1 MKPLTLVESVRAL
14 RGRTLGTISSASVT
28 GVSTDSRTVA
38 RGDLFFAIR
47 GPRADGHDFVR
58 DALER
63 GAVSAVV
70 SRRALF
76 AEPDAERFIMVQDTT
91 EALGRLAAY
100 HRRQLAA
107 TVIAVT
113 GSNGKTTTR
122 ELIHHIL
129 TGSRPGRQAP
139 KSFNNQIGVPLTLL
153 SPDATDEFL
162 VVELGSNAPGE
173 IHHLAELTE
182 PDVGVLV
189 SIGPAHLAG
198 LGSVEGVAREKLSL
212 FAHLRSGGLA
222 VVPADDPLAR
232 LEPPKSG
239 SRTVVRFGESENA
252 DIRMTAFRQ
261 CADGFELQYNGRFDV
276 RVPMLGRF
284 NAINVLAAIVV
295 GRRFGLAHD
304 QIAERLASF
313 RSPAMRLERM
323 MIGDVEVI
331 LDAYNANPASTEAA
345 LDVFDS
351 IGTTRRR
358 VVVLGDMGELG
369 EQSRELHRGIGLRL
383 ARSSV
388 RSLVCVG
395 KQARLA
401 ASQCGKAI
409 RCHRF
414 ADTEAAMDALDDWLE
429 PGDLVLLKGS
439 RVLRLERIVEA
450 VQKRTSTAAAGR

>member
-1 MKPLTLVESVRAL
+1 
-14 RGRTLGTISSASVT
+14 
-28 GVSTDSRTVA
+28 
-38 RGDLFFAIR
+38 LFFAII
-47 GPRADGHDFVR
+47 GERADGHDFVR
-58 DALER
+58 DALGR
-63 GAVSAVV
+63 GAVCAVV
-70 SRRALF
+70 SRPELF
-76 AEPDAERFIMVQDTT
+76 AEPDADRFIMVRDTI
-91 EALGRLAAY
+91 EALGRLGAY

-107 TVIAVT
+107 TVIGVT

-122 ELIHHIL
+122 ELIHHVL
-129 TGSRPGRQAP
+129 SGSRPGRQAP

-153 SPDATDEFL
+153 SPGAADEFL

-173 IHHLAELTE
+173 IQHLAELTE

-198 LGSVEGVAREKLSL
+198 LGSIEGVAREKLSL

-222 VVPADDPLAR
+222 VVPADEPLAK

-239 SRTVVRFGESENA
+239 SRTVVRFGESANA

-261 CADGFELQYNGRFDV
+261 RANGFDLQYNGRFDV
-276 RVPMLGRF
+276 HVPMLGRF
-284 NAINVLAAIVV
+284 NAMNALAAIVV
-295 GRRFGLAHD
+295 ARRFGLEHE
-304 QIAERLASF
+304 QIGERLASF
-313 RSPAMRLERM
+313 RGPAMRLERM

-331 LDAYNANPASTEAA
+331 LDAYNANPASTQAA

-351 IGTTRRR
+351 MKTTRRR

-369 EQSRELHRGIGLRL
+369 EDSKELHREIGLRL

-388 RSLVCVG
+388 RSLVCIG
-395 KQARLA
+395 KEARLA
-401 ASQCGKAI
+401 ASRCGKAI

-414 ADTEAAMDALDDWLE
+414 GDTEAAMDALDDWLE

-439 RVLRLERIVEA
+439 RSMRLERITEA
-450 VQKRTSTAAAGR
+450 MQKRVSIPAAGR